1 MQFYRRTPFL
11 FLLGLATLIFA
22 GSCEEEMTT
31 IGAEVIGGE
40 PFVTDKVIFDVFAFN
55 RKIEAVQTN
64 KLPIYQLGVYVD
76 SVYGRTEAQ
85 ITSQLTLQ
93 GSQGNPIFGVYSQN
107 VEDNADTDDNSST
120 IEENE
125 RVKSVFLY
133 LPFLQ
138 NPRGDRDGDGVQD
151 EFDIDPADPNSDTDG
166 DTLSDSQETL
176 SGTNPLDRDT
186 DGDGINDNEDDD
198 TAVSRFPKR
207 ADLDSIYGNRNQTFN
222 LKVERSTYFLRDQDP
237 ATNFEQAQEYYST
250 QQFSPAFVA
259 PVPLFDGPVQISDEE
274 ILIFAEDDPDTE
286 EDESEDVPE
295 RLPPG
300 IRVPLDNTFWQEN
313 FLDLEGESELLSRAN
328 FNDFMRGIHL
338 TLTPSDQELLILF
351 DLTRAT
357 ISINYEFDRVEETE
371 TTVEERSYT
380 LNLVTGGGAQPI
392 IGNAV
397 NTFINEAYPPAIS
410 DVMDTEINAN
420 RIYLKGGAGSFAEIR
435 LFEETERATNVIKQI
450 QANNWIINE
459 ANLVF
464 YVDQTAMNNVQLS
477 EEPVRL
483 YLYNADTNSPL
494 YDPINELSVADS
506 PFGLFLDYDGFL
518 EEENGKG
525 LKYTIRITEHINDLV
540 VRNSENAILGLTS
553 TPDIRLSGSQS
564 ARLSGNMDQDL
575 PVSTNITP
583 LGTVL
588 FGSNVSGAEEDMKLK
603 LEISYTETN

>member
-11 FLLGLATLIFA
+11 FLIGLATLIITGA
-22 GSCEEEMTT
+22 CEEEMTT

-40 PFVTDKVIFDVFAFN
+40 PFVTDKATFDVFAFN

-64 KLPIYQLGVYVD
+64 KLPIYQLGVYID

-85 ITSQLTLQ
+85 ITSQLSLQ
-93 GSQGNPIFGVYSQN
+93 GGQGNPVFGVYSQN
-107 VEDNADTDDNSST
+107 VEDNADGDDNAST
-120 IEENE
+120 INENE

-138 NPRGDRDGDGVQD
+138 NPSGDRDSDGVPD
-151 EFDIDPADPNSDTDG
+151 EFDIDPEDPNSDSDG
-166 DTLSDSQETL
+166 DTLSDSQESI
-176 SGTNPLDRDT
+176 SGTNPLDPDT
-186 DGDGINDNEDDD
+186 DGDGIRDDEDPE
-198 TAVSRFPKR
+198 TAVSRFAQR
-207 ADLDSIYGNRNQTFN
+207 VDLDSIYGNRNQEFN
-222 LKVERSTYFLRDQDP
+222 LKVERSTFFLRDQDP

-250 QQFSPAFVA
+250 QQFSPGFVSD
-259 PVPLFDGPVQISDEE
+259 VLFDGPVQISDEE

-295 RLPPG
+295 RLQPG
-300 IRVPLDNTFWQEN
+300 IRVPLDNTFWQQN
-313 FLDLEGESELLSRAN
+313 FLDLEGQSELLSRAN
-328 FNDFMRGIHL
+328 FNDFMRGIHM

-357 ISINYEFDRVEETE
+357 ISITYEYDRIEETE
-371 TTVEERSYT
+371 STVEERTYT
-380 LNLVTGGGAQPI
+380 MNLVSGGGVQPI
-392 IGNAV
+392 VGNAV
-397 NTFINEAYPPAIS
+397 NTFINEAYPPAIA
-410 DVMDTEINAN
+410 DAMDTDLNAS
-420 RIYLKGGAGSFAEIR
+420 RIYLKGGSGSFAEIR
-435 LFEETERATNVIKQI
+435 LFEETERANNVIEQI
-450 QANNWIINE
+450 RANNWIINE

-464 YVDQTAMNNVQLS
+464 YVDQAVMNDVQLS

-483 YLYNADTNSPL
+483 YLYNSDTNQPL
-494 YDPINELSVADS
+494 YDPVNEQSVADT

-540 VRNSENAILGLTS
+540 VRDSVNAILGLTT
-553 TPDIRLSGSQS
+553 TPDIRLFGSLS
-564 ARLSGNMDQDL
+564 TRLTGGMDQDL

-588 FGSNVSGAEEDMKLK
+588 FGSNVSGVEESMKLK